1 MLRVVLIEFAF
12 RPNIVQFKNTFVSI
26 LTRYTSQIPTR
37 RNFRIICFGMTSN
50 SMIEYYTI
58 IIGIVS
64 LLIIWAII
72 SVPVWISAK
81 ILTSGRA
88 RFGRAMLVT
97 AAGPIVYTVALLI
110 STSILAAV
118 ESRLSLTLTVTLGF
132 LAWIYVFK
140 RGFETGWIRGGAIAI
155 LAIILFFIVGVAINS
170 LTDLFVP
177 NARPIITTGAFPRV

>member
-1 MLRVVLIEFAF
+1 MSV
-12 RPNIVQFKNTFVSI
+12 
-26 LTRYTSQIPTR
+26 
-37 RNFRIICFGMTSN
+37 
-50 SMIEYYTI
+50 SMIEYYAI
-58 IIGIVS
+58 IIGMVS

-88 RFGRAMLVT
+88 KFGRAMLVT
-97 AAGPIVYTVALLI
+97 AAGPIVYTVVLLI

-118 ESRLSLTLTVTLGF
+118 ESRLALTLTVALVLAF

-155 LAIILFFIVGVAINS
+155 LAIILFFIVGIAIDS
-170 LTDLFVP
+170 LTALFVP
-177 NARPIITTGAFPRV
+177 NSTPIITTGPFQRV

>member
-1 MLRVVLIEFAF
+1 
-12 RPNIVQFKNTFVSI
+12 
-26 LTRYTSQIPTR
+26 
-37 RNFRIICFGMTSN
+37 
-50 SMIEYYTI
+50 MIEYYTI

-97 AAGPIVYTVALLI
+97 AAGPIVYTVVLLI

-118 ESRLSLTLTVTLGF
+118 ESRLSLTLTVALVLGF

-140 RGFETGWIRGGAIAI
+140 RGFETGCAIAI

-170 LTDLFVP
+170 LTYLFVP
-177 NARPIITTGAFPRV
+177 NARPIITTGPFQRV

>member
-1 MLRVVLIEFAF
+1 
-12 RPNIVQFKNTFVSI
+12 
-26 LTRYTSQIPTR
+26 
-37 RNFRIICFGMTSN
+37 
-50 SMIEYYTI
+50 MIEYYTI

-97 AAGPIVYTVALLI
+97 AAGPIVYTVVLLI
-110 STSILAAV
+110 STSISAAV
-118 ESRLSLTLTVTLGF
+118 ESRLSLTLTVALVLAF

-140 RGFETGWIRGGAIAI
+140 RGFEPGWIRGGAIAI

-177 NARPIITTGAFPRV
+177 NARPIITTGPTSINFWSSRWNCRVCSAMQIRSVEICMNFD